1 MRQTINGADFRR
13 MAISAAA
20 SVEIHKRQLND
31 LNVFPVPDGDTG
43 TNMSMTIS
51 TAAADLRRS
60 DSPNLEKA
68 ASVAAS
74 AMLRGAR
81 GNSGVILSLLFRG
94 LSKRLKGIDNCDG
107 TTWAEALQSGVDA
120 AYKAVMKP
128 AEGTI
133 LTVSRLAAAA
143 ATKAARENNFIE
155 YVQVAAVNAAKTALA
170 DTPNQNPVLKK
181 AGVVDAGGKGW
192 VLVLEAMLSSMR
204 GEDVILPDSLSEDE
218 PAQQNV
224 FASISDEEI
233 TFTYCTEFIIQ
244 RENDM
249 DPEPLRAFLDSL
261 GDSLVLVD
269 DEEIIKVHVHTNDPG
284 KALHEAMDYGSFV
297 TVKIENMRLQHTEKV
312 MSEEDKKS
320 KIAEPEK
327 TFGVV
332 TVCAGD
338 GLADV
343 FRDLNVDGVISGGQT
358 MNPSTQDILEV
369 VNTVPAE
376 TVFVLPNNKNII
388 MAAEQVDALT
398 PKHVVVIPSKTVPQG
413 ITAMLNFNPDG
424 TEEENVEAMTESLST
439 VDTMQITYAA
449 RDSDFGGHQI
459 KEGDYL
465 AIYGSA
471 LFGTSRDARPLLR
484 ALAEKVKKKHKD
496 YITIYYGE
504 NITEKQAKKAADIFQ
519 DICTDADVNLLRGGQ
534 PVYYYLISAE

>member
-1 MRQTINGADFRR
+1 MKQTINGADFRR
-13 MAISAAA
+13 LAISAAA
-20 SVEIHKRQLND
+20 SVEIHKQQLND

-43 TNMSMTIS
+43 TNMSMTIN
-51 TAAADLRRS
+51 AAAGDLRKVDYPS
-60 DSPNLEKA
+60 LEKA
-68 ASVAAS
+68 AATTAS

-94 LSKRLKGIDNCDG
+94 MSKRLKGVEECDG
-107 TTWAEALQSGVDA
+107 TTWAEALQAGVDA

-143 ATKAARENNFIE
+143 AIKAAQENNFIE
-155 YVQVAAVNAAKTALA
+155 YVHTAAIEAAKVALA
-170 DTPNQNPVLKK
+170 DTVNQNPVLKK

-192 VLVLEAMLSSMR
+192 LFVLEAMLSSLQ
-204 GEDVILPDSLSEDE
+204 GEDVVVPEG
-218 PAQQNV
+218 
-224 FASISDEEI
+224 FADGETREQASFGDISDEEI
-233 TFTYCTEFIIQ
+233 TFTYCTEFVID
-244 RENDM
+244 RENDK
-249 DPEPLRAFLDSL
+249 DVEPLRAFLDSL
-261 GDSLVLVD
+261 GDSLVLVED
-269 DEEIIKVHVHTNDPG
+269 DDIIKVHVHTNDPG
-284 KALHEAMDYGSFV
+284 KALHEAIDYGSFV

-312 MSEEDKKS
+312 MSEQQLAP

-327 TFGVV
+327 AFGVV
-332 TVCAGD
+332 SVCAGD

-343 FRDLNVDGVISGGQT
+343 FKDLGVDGIISGGQT

-369 VNTVPAE
+369 VNKVSAE

-388 MAAEQVDALT
+388 MAAQQVDALT
-398 PKHVVVIPSKTVPQG
+398 PKNVVVIPSKTVPQG
-413 ITAMLNFNPDG
+413 ITAMLSFAPDLSG
-424 TEEENVEAMTESLST
+424 EEIEAAMTEALAT

-449 RDSDFGGHQI
+449 RDSDFDGHDI
-459 KEGDYL
+459 HEGDYL

-471 LFGTSRDARPLLR
+471 LFGTNKDIKAVLKS
-484 ALAEKVKKKHKD
+484 LAEKVKEEGKE

-504 NITEKQAKKAADIFQ
+504 DINEKQAQKAADIFA
-519 DICTDADVNLLRGGQ
+519 DICTDADINLLRGGQ